1 MKNMKTLFK
10 LMTAVILTTV
20 STSSLIACQSDDN
33 LKMNI
38 QVQKDFNFL
47 DSNNNSTIKLDIYQ
61 NNITKLTKWNSI
73 QLNNITAS
81 NLFRKW

>member
-10 LMTAVILTTV
+10 SMTAVILTTV

-38 QVQKDFNFL
+38 QVQKRF
-47 DSNNNSTIKLDIYQ
+47 
-61 NNITKLTKWNSI
+61 
-73 QLNNITAS
+73 
-81 NLFRKW
+81 

>member
-1 MKNMKTLFK
+1 MKNIKTLFK

-20 STSSLIACQSDDN
+20 STGSLIACQSDDI
-33 LKMNI
+33 LKMNM

-61 NNITKLTKWNSI
+61 NNITKKLYSTKQYYCQQFI
-73 QLNNITAS
+73 
-81 NLFRKW
+81 RKW